1 MGPIQTRR
9 LLLRPFRMDDLQDV
23 LEYQSRPDV
32 VRFLPWPVRDASMVE
47 EALSKAIGQ
56 TTLNQR
62 DDDLSLAVTDRDQGQ
77 LVGQVNAMYLSEKN
91 QRGEIGYVVN
101 PRFCGRG
108 LGVEA
113 SRALVSAMIDTGQ
126 FRRVIARCDGRNS
139 APRALLARLGF
150 REEAHFI
157 EDDFF
162 KGEWISTLI
171 FATLRDEW
179 RILDELTA

>member
-1 MGPIQTRR
+1 MGPIETRR

-23 LEYQSRPDV
+23 LEYRSRPDV

-91 QRGEIGYVVN
+91 QCGEIGYVVN

-126 FRRVIARCDGRNS
+126 FRRVGDIETYLS
-139 APRALLARLGF
+139 T
-150 REEAHFI
+150 